1 MRRLFVVA
9 GFLGDGGNGSR
20 VIFSE
25 ALREAILK
33 SSQPPRSQA
42 APYRPRKAALNWV
55 DYLVI
60 AATVLT
66 FGIVIAV
73 NNPHSARAQSRP
85 NLIPASELPVQ
96 TGQLK
101 IDPDLLRAKIG
112 LATLRP
118 WG

>member
-1 MRRLFVVA
+1 
-9 GFLGDGGNGSR
+9 
-20 VIFSE
+20 
-25 ALREAILK
+25 
-33 SSQPPRSQA
+33 
-42 APYRPRKAALNWV
+42 LNWV

-66 FGIVIAV
+66 FGVVIAV
-73 NNPHSARAQSRP
+73 NNPHTARAQSRP

-101 IDPDLLRAKIG
+101 IDPDLLRAKIS
-112 LATLRP
+112 LAAMHP